1 MSKQNVGS
9 FCKNSVYY
17 LNDKIILMVIFQ
29 NQHPYQEKKQDD
41 TFDYEMAKTDFPE
54 AFIQNGKKV
63 LVR

>member
-1 MSKQNVGS
+1 MTKL
-9 FCKNSVYY
+9 F
-17 LNDKIILMVIFQ
+17 LWLFFQ

-54 AFIQNGKKV
+54 ALIPNGKKV